1 MNNVHQ
7 ESNPMWGV
15 EVNEVV
21 RGGKKK
27 YIYISPPLSP

>member
-21 RGGKKK
+21 RGGKKN
-27 YIYISPPLSP
+27 IYISPPLSP